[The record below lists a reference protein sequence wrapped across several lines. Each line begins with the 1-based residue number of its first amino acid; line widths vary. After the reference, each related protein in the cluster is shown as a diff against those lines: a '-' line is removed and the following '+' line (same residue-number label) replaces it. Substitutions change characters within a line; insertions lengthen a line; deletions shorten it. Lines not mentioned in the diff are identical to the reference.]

1 MKPSLLLLAFVGL
14 ISAKAHAVAPP
25 PCLGGVSVSTF
36 RLLLQPEGKGA
47 ALPLSSVNLI
57 RPGDRLKYEP
67 IHIPNPIKD
76 KAQIAILIVP
86 ASALSSETAKAGA
99 ASAGSATVEQ
109 KGGATQHAEKSKVK
123 QKDLVVLE
131 VRPAKDPTQWTIPTQ
146 AAVVG
151 VPAPLKLMG

>member
-36 RLLLQPEGKGA
+36 RLLLLPEGKGP

-76 KAQIAILIVP
+76 KAQIAILLVP
-86 ASALSSETAKAGA
+86 ASALSSAAANAGA
-99 ASAGSATVEQ
+99 ASAGLATVE
-109 KGGATQHAEKSKVK
+109 KGRRHTARGKEQTLSKRT
-123 QKDLVVLE
+123 L
-131 VRPAKDPTQWTIPTQ
+131 WF
-146 AAVVG
+146 
-151 VPAPLKLMG
+151 